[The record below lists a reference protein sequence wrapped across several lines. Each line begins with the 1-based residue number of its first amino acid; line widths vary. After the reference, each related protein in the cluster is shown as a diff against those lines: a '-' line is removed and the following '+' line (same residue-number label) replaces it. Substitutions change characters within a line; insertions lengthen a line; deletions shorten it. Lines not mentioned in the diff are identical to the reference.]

1 MVLLSPGISLF
12 PQLGLKREFVQV
24 SPLYKSMV
32 ASSLLQNKISLHSMW
47 LLGMV
52 IMSLIRWVSVLISI
66 LIEINDAFFSPYSS
80 LYYLFIYF
88 TSFIFLLR
96 NRIK

>member
-12 PQLGLKREFVQV
+12 PQLGLKRGFVQV

-66 LIEINDAFFSPYSS
+66 LIEINDAFFFLHTVPCIIYLSILLH
-80 LYYLFIYF
+80 LYFC
-88 TSFIFLLR
+88 
-96 NRIK
+96 